1 MNKFFS
7 KKPIE
12 VFAERCWSTT
22 WHGLRWTVHVHFEK
36 RLFGFIKWGEI
47 CQMAGPYDNK
57 QDAKK
62 EVKRLRHKYNL
73 K

>member
-7 KKPIE
+7 KKPIK
-12 VFAERCWSTT
+12 VFVERCWSTT
-22 WHGLRWTVHVHFEK
+22 WNGLRWTVHVHFEK
-36 RLFGFIKWGEI
+36 RLLGFIKWGEI
-47 CQMAGPYDNK
+47 CQMAGPFNNK
-57 QDAKK
+57 QDAKR